1 VVKGPHESLTGT
13 SIWVVQSG
21 SSLAGARDRG
31 RKLTDKDMSKIKV
44 VLVDD
49 HPVVREG
56 LRTMLATTP
65 DIDIVA
71 EASDGLEAVD
81 KVLETQP
88 DVVLM
93 DLRMPNLDGLE
104 ATKRIKNQLSS
115 TAIIVLTIY
124 DNDAYIIDAVR
135 AGAVGYLLKDTSRD
149 LLIHAIRA
157 VSSGGMLLK
166 PCLLREAMMSLTSA
180 TSGEQRK
187 GKSGTASSLDELTRR
202 EQDVLRLVVLG
213 RSNKEIGQEL
223 SISEDTAKKHVQT
236 IMLKMGVSDRTQAAV
251 KAVRAGMAD
260 QLPEKTL

>member
-1 VVKGPHESLTGT
+1 M
-13 SIWVVQSG
+13 
-21 SSLAGARDRG
+21 AGEG
-31 RKLTDKDMSKIKV
+31 MGKIKV
-44 VLVDD
+44 VLADD

-71 EASDGLEAVD
+71 EVSDGLEAVD

-104 ATKRIKNQLSS
+104 ATKLIKNQLSS
-115 TAIIVLTIY
+115 TAVIVLTIY

-157 VSSGGMLLK
+157 VSSGGMLVK
-166 PCLLREAMMSLTSA
+166 PNLLREAMRGLA
-180 TSGEQRK
+180 GAAAGEQHK
-187 GKSGTASSLDELTRR
+187 
-202 EQDVLRLVVLG
+202 
-213 RSNKEIGQEL
+213 
-223 SISEDTAKKHVQT
+223 AK
-236 IMLKMGVSDRTQAAV
+236 QAP
-251 KAVRAGMAD
+251 
-260 QLPEKTL
+260 LPVWMS